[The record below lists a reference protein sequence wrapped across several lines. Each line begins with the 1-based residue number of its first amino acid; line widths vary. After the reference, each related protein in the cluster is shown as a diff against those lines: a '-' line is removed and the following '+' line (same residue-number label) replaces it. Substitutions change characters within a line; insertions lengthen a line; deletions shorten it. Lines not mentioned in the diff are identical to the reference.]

1 MRIYLIGP
9 VGVGKS
15 YILDKLDKLGYT
27 VHSDPII
34 DQNLLRKG
42 TPYEVQIAIES
53 ALLLRDINSKDGI
66 FDTALESAKYYTR
79 LQFENGDINEKE
91 YNNIQ
96 NIENIFQELLNNT
109 DNHYIFIKR
118 DLEEIKEQIRKRG
131 RSYEIN
137 NQFYDR
143 INTILLNC
151 FNKSKENLDII
162 TLCGTDI
169 SPVIERIEELYKSKI
184 R

>member
-15 YILDKLDKLGYT
+15 YILDKLDKLGYI
-27 VHSDPII
+27 VHRDPII
-34 DQNLLRKG
+34 DQNLLKTG
-42 TPYEVQIAIES
+42 TPYEVQVAVES
-53 ALLLRDINSKDGI
+53 ALFLRDINNKDGV
-66 FDTALESAKYYTR
+66 FDTALESAKYYTC
-79 LQFENGDINEKE
+79 LQFETGDINEKE

-118 DLEEIKEQIRKRG
+118 DLEEIKDQIRKRG
-131 RSYEIN
+131 RSYEIG

-151 FNKSKENLDII
+151 FNEPRENLEII

-169 SPVIERIEELYKSKI
+169 SPVIERIKELYKVKT